1 MALKERDFLLSFYD
15 AMAEAEEL
23 AALSIGRSR
32 AYSKRDIK
40 RLTRERLARRWDAL
54 TARTQPAF
62 DPVDPKE
69 LARSF
74 YLDAPDG
81 TARAG
86 KQGQQRDDNN
96 EASVSD

>member
-15 AMAEAEEL
+15 AMAEAEEI

-32 AYSKRDIK
+32 AYGKKDIK

-54 TARTQPAF
+54 KQQVPPSF

-69 LARSF
+69 LAGSF
-74 YLDAPDG
+74 YLDTPDG
-81 TARAG
+81 TDRAG
-86 KQGQQRDDNN
+86 EQVQQCDDNN
-96 EASVSD
+96 EGLRK